1 MKYFTYLAMSVMII
15 AVTLLF
21 FIKKPNG
28 QPWLSTS
35 VIYSESIEI
44 KDEMVALSSGALD
57 SITLAITTASEKI
70 TGATFELENPKPIY
84 KWQDGQGQWH
94 FSDVPNKNGKSE
106 VVKLNPADINV
117 VVAED
122 TAILSGSAK
131 SAAQPFPQRAPEIYN
146 SESIN
151 KLFEDAEKAKKRIE
165 QRSKD
170 VESFS
175 GF

>member
-1 MKYFTYLAMSVMII
+1 MKYFTYLAISVMVI
-15 AVTLLF
+15 ALISLF
-21 FIKKPNG
+21 YLKKPNG
-28 QPWLSTS
+28 EPWLTGTL
-35 VIYSESIEI
+35 IKNESASI
-44 KDEMVALSSGALD
+44 KDKMVALSSDTFEQL
-57 SITLAITTASEKI
+57 TLELKKVGDKI
-70 TGATFELENPKPIY
+70 TSSPLASDSQSKIY
-84 KWQDGQGQWH
+84 KWQDEQGQWH
-94 FSDVPNKNGKSE
+94 FSDVPNKNGKSIE
-106 VVKLNPADINV
+106 VHLDPTDINV

-131 SAAQPFPQRAPEIYN
+131 SAAKPFPQRAPEIYN

-165 QRSKD
+165 QRSKE

>member
-1 MKYFTYLAMSVMII
+1 MKYFTYLAVSVMII
-15 AVTLLF
+15 AVILLF
-21 FIKKPNG
+21 YIKKPNG

-35 VIYSESIEI
+35 HIYNESTEI
-44 KDEMVALSSGALD
+44 KNEMIALSSSALD
-57 SITLAITTASEKI
+57 SITSAGEKI
-70 TGATFELENPKPIY
+70 TGATFETETHKPIY
-84 KWQDGQGQWH
+84 KWQDEQGQWH

-131 SAAQPFPQRAPEIYN
+131 SAVKPFPQRAPAIYN

-165 QRSKD
+165 QRSKE

>member
-1 MKYFTYLAMSVMII
+1 
-15 AVTLLF
+15 LF

-131 SAAQPFPQRAPEIYN
+131 SAALPFPQRAPEIYN

-165 QRSKD
+165 QRSKE

>member
-57 SITLAITTASEKI
+57 SITLAITTANEKI

-131 SAAQPFPQRAPEIYN
+131 SAALPFPQRAPEIYN

-165 QRSKD
+165 QRSKE

>member
-35 VIYSESIEI
+35 VIYSESTEI
-44 KDEMVALSSGALD
+44 KDEMVALSFGALD
-57 SITLAITTASEKI
+57 SITLAITTAGEKI
-70 TGATFELENPKPIY
+70 TGATFELETPKPIY

-131 SAAQPFPQRAPEIYN
+131 SAALPFPQRAPEVYN

-165 QRSKD
+165 QHSKE

>member
-165 QRSKD
+165 QRSKE

>member
-1 MKYFTYLAMSVMII
+1 MKYFTYLAVSVMII

-131 SAAQPFPQRAPEIYN
+131 SAALPFPQRAPEIYN

-165 QRSKD
+165 QRSKE

>member
-1 MKYFTYLAMSVMII
+1 MKYFTYLAVSVMII

-165 QRSKD
+165 QRSKE

>member
-1 MKYFTYLAMSVMII
+1 MII
-15 AVTLLF
+15 SVTLLF

-131 SAAQPFPQRAPEIYN
+131 SAALPFPQRAPEIYN

-165 QRSKD
+165 QRSKE

>member
-35 VIYSESIEI
+35 VIYSESTEI
-44 KDEMVALSSGALD
+44 KDEMVALSFGALD
-57 SITLAITTASEKI
+57 SITLAITTAGEKI
-70 TGATFELENPKPIY
+70 TGATFELETPKPIY

-131 SAAQPFPQRAPEIYN
+131 SAALPFPQRAPEVYN

-165 QRSKD
+165 QRSKE

>member
-21 FIKKPNG
+21 FIKKPNS
-28 QPWLSTS
+28 QSWLSTS

-165 QRSKD
+165 QRSKE

>member
-1 MKYFTYLAMSVMII
+1 MKYFTYLATSVMVI
-15 AVTLLF
+15 ALISLF
-21 FIKKPNG
+21 YLKKPNG
-28 QPWLSTS
+28 QPWLTS
-35 VIYSESIEI
+35 SLIKNESFSI
-44 KDEMVALSSGALD
+44 KDKVVALSSNTFEQL
-57 SITLAITTASEKI
+57 TLELKKVGDKI
-70 TGATFELENPKPIY
+70 TSSPLASDSQSKIY
-84 KWQDGQGQWH
+84 KWQDEQGQWH
-94 FSDVPNKNGKSE
+94 FSDVPNKNGKSIE
-106 VVKLNPADINV
+106 VHLDPADINV

-131 SAAQPFPQRAPEIYN
+131 SAAKPFPQRAPEIYN

-165 QRSKD
+165 QRSKE

>member
-15 AVTLLF
+15 SVTLLF

-84 KWQDGQGQWH
+84 KWQDGQGQLH

-131 SAAQPFPQRAPEIYN
+131 SAALPFPQRAPEIYN

-165 QRSKD
+165 QRSKE

>member
-1 MKYFTYLAMSVMII
+1 MKYFTYLAISVMVI
-15 AVTLLF
+15 ALISLF
-21 FIKKPNG
+21 YLKKPNG
-28 QPWLSTS
+28 QPWLTS
-35 VIYSESIEI
+35 SLIKNESFSI
-44 KDEMVALSSGALD
+44 KDKVVALSSNTFEQL
-57 SITLAITTASEKI
+57 TLELKKVGDKI
-70 TGATFELENPKPIY
+70 TSSPLASDSQSKIY
-84 KWQDGQGQWH
+84 KWQDEQGQWH
-94 FSDVPNKNGKSE
+94 FSDVPNKNGKSIE
-106 VVKLNPADINV
+106 VHLDPADINV

-131 SAAQPFPQRAPEIYN
+131 SEIYN

-165 QRSKD
+165 QRSKE

>member
-1 MKYFTYLAMSVMII
+1 MKYFTYLAMSVMIL
-15 AVTLLF
+15 AVVLLF

-35 VIYSESIEI
+35 VIHSESAEI
-44 KDEMVALSSGALD
+44 KNEMVALSSGALD
-57 SITLAITTASEKI
+57 SITSAITTA
-70 TGATFELENPKPIY
+70 ANFETETPKPIY
-84 KWQDGQGQWH
+84 KWQDEQGQWH

-131 SAAQPFPQRAPEIYN
+131 SAVKPFPQRAPAIYN

-165 QRSKD
+165 QRSKE

>member
-35 VIYSESIEI
+35 VIYSESTEI

-131 SAAQPFPQRAPEIYN
+131 SAALPFPQRAPEVYN

-165 QRSKD
+165 QRSKE

>member
-1 MKYFTYLAMSVMII
+1 MKYFTYLAVSVMII
-15 AVTLLF
+15 AVILLF
-21 FIKKPNG
+21 YIKKPNG

-131 SAAQPFPQRAPEIYN
+131 SAAQPFTQRAPEIYN

-165 QRSKD
+165 QRSKE

>member
-1 MKYFTYLAMSVMII
+1 MII
-15 AVTLLF
+15 AVILLF
-21 FIKKPNG
+21 YIKKPNG

-35 VIYSESIEI
+35 HIYNESTEI
-44 KDEMVALSSGALD
+44 KNEMIALSSSALD
-57 SITLAITTASEKI
+57 SITSAGEKI
-70 TGATFELENPKPIY
+70 TGATFETETPKPIY
-84 KWQDGQGQWH
+84 KWQDEQGQWH

-131 SAAQPFPQRAPEIYN
+131 SAVKPFPQRAPAIYN

-165 QRSKD
+165 QRSKE

>member
-1 MKYFTYLAMSVMII
+1 MKYFTYLAVSVMII
-15 AVTLLF
+15 AVILLF
-21 FIKKPNG
+21 YIKKPNG

-35 VIYSESIEI
+35 HIYNESTEI
-44 KDEMVALSSGALD
+44 KNEMIALSSSALD
-57 SITLAITTASEKI
+57 SITSTITTAGEKI
-70 TGATFELENPKPIY
+70 TGATFETETPKPIY
-84 KWQDGQGQWH
+84 KWQDEQGQWH

-131 SAAQPFPQRAPEIYN
+131 SAVKPFPQRAPAIYN

-165 QRSKD
+165 QRSKE

>member
-1 MKYFTYLAMSVMII
+1 M
-15 AVTLLF
+15 
-21 FIKKPNG
+21 
-28 QPWLSTS
+28 
-35 VIYSESIEI
+35 
-44 KDEMVALSSGALD
+44 
-57 SITLAITTASEKI
+57 
-70 TGATFELENPKPIY
+70 
-84 KWQDGQGQWH
+84 
-94 FSDVPNKNGKSE
+94 
-106 VVKLNPADINV
+106 VKLNPADINV

-131 SAAQPFPQRAPEIYN
+131 SAALPFPQRAPEIYN

-165 QRSKD
+165 QRSKE

>member
-35 VIYSESIEI
+35 VIYSESTEI

-57 SITLAITTASEKI
+57 SITLAITTAGEKI

-94 FSDVPNKNGKSE
+94 FSYVPNKNGKSE

-131 SAAQPFPQRAPEIYN
+131 SAALPFPQRAPEVYN

-165 QRSKD
+165 QRSKE

>member
-1 MKYFTYLAMSVMII
+1 MKYFTYLAVSVMII

-44 KDEMVALSSGALD
+44 KNEMVALSSGALD

-165 QRSKD
+165 QRSKE

>member
-1 MKYFTYLAMSVMII
+1 MKYFTYLAVSVMII
-15 AVTLLF
+15 AVILLF
-21 FIKKPNG
+21 YIKKPNG

-35 VIYSESIEI
+35 YIYNESTEI
-44 KDEMVALSSGALD
+44 KNEMIALSSSALD
-57 SITLAITTASEKI
+57 SITSAITTAGEKI
-70 TGATFELENPKPIY
+70 TGATFETETPKPIY
-84 KWQDGQGQWH
+84 KWQDEQGQWH

-131 SAAQPFPQRAPEIYN
+131 SAVKPFPQRAPAIYN

-165 QRSKD
+165 QRSKE

>member
-1 MKYFTYLAMSVMII
+1 MCIRDR
-15 AVTLLF
+15 
-21 FIKKPNG
+21 
-28 QPWLSTS
+28 
-35 VIYSESIEI
+35 
-44 KDEMVALSSGALD
+44 DE
-57 SITLAITTASEKI
+57 
-70 TGATFELENPKPIY
+70 
-84 KWQDGQGQWH
+84 QGQWH
-94 FSDVPNKNGKSE
+94 FSDVPNKNGKSIE
-106 VVKLNPADINV
+106 VHLDPADINV

-165 QRSKD
+165 QRSKE

>member
-1 MKYFTYLAMSVMII
+1 MKYFTYLAMSVMIF
-15 AVTLLF
+15 AVALLF

-28 QPWLSTS
+28 QPWLSIS
-35 VIYSESIEI
+35 IIHSESAEI
-44 KDEMVALSSGALD
+44 KNEMVALSSGALD
-57 SITLAITTASEKI
+57 RITSAITTAANFESE
-70 TGATFELENPKPIY
+70 TPEPIY
-84 KWQDGQGQWH
+84 KWQDEQGHWH

-131 SAAQPFPQRAPEIYN
+131 SAVKPFPQRAPEIYN

-165 QRSKD
+165 QRSKE

>member
-15 AVTLLF
+15 SVTLLF

-165 QRSKD
+165 QRSKE

>member
-15 AVTLLF
+15 SVTLLF

-131 SAAQPFPQRAPEIYN
+131 SAALPFPQRAPEIYN

-165 QRSKD
+165 QRSKE